1 MKVFERVTIAII
13 IIIAFFLLIDYEE
26 ADSEAR
32 ESFCPHCKG
41 SYTNN
46 LKLVD

>member
-1 MKVFERVTIAII
+1 MKPVVGVTIGII
-13 IIIAFFLLIDYEE
+13 ILLTFFLLIDYEY

-41 SYTNN
+41 SYEGN
-46 LKLVD
+46 LKLID